1 MSYFA
6 INNKKEVSLMEWKE
20 EIAKMVRKLLLDAVR
35 KVPSR
40 CDGFRCVR
48 ARWWGPSWGRHWGC
62 WNCWCPQNRS
72 AASLQRGSNCGGLYT
87 RCPLGWA
94 VQRMESSPKVPYRT
108 CRRTKMPLGPK
119 KIKFK
124 KIIVKTC
131 FQLISQDKRKILDF
145 LSCRLMRAV
154 NSILSSVRANNKE
167 KK

>member
-1 MSYFA
+1 MEAKRPRRKAREKTVNERENIEWAWFILWLLIINGRNSGTCKVIDKAMSYFA
-6 INNKKEVSLMEWKE
+6 INNNNKKEVSLMEWKE
-20 EIAKMVRKLLLDAVR
+20 EIARMVRKLLLDAVR

-40 CDGFRCVR
+40 FDGFRCVR

-119 KIKFK
+119 
-124 KIIVKTC
+124 
-131 FQLISQDKRKILDF
+131 
-145 LSCRLMRAV
+145 
-154 NSILSSVRANNKE
+154 
-167 KK
+167 